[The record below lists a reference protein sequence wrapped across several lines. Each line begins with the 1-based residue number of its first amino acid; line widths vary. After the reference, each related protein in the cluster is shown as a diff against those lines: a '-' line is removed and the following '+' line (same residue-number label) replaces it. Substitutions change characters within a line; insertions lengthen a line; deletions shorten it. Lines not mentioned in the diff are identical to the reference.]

1 MITADSHFKL
11 TRFCIDEQMLYKKLT
26 FCHFIYPDQHWI
38 IHDELTP
45 SQAIQSVLSNHLI

>member
-38 IHDELTP
+38 IHEELTP